1 MQRPL
6 NQCFLNWST
15 AFIYLILYNYYS
27 INVGFLQEMGAVR
40 LNNNTGLTRIPED

>member
-15 AFIYLILYNYYS
+15 AFIYLILYSYYS
-27 INVGFLQEMGAVR
+27 INGGFLQEMGAVR